1 MSEKAREKAIV
12 FQAYNG
18 LEIIDTRPEAEIA
31 YSQME
36 YAEERYKRNKR
47 RKRKKKNES
56 LLASLF

>member
-1 MSEKAREKAIV
+1 MQKAIV

-18 LEIIDTRPEAEIA
+18 LEIIDARPEAEIA

-56 LLASLF
+56 FVHILASLF

>member
-1 MSEKAREKAIV
+1 MQKAII
-12 FQAYNG
+12 FTAYNG
-18 LEIIDTRPEAEIA
+18 LEIIDTRPEAEIT

-56 LLASLF
+56 FAHILASLF

>member
-1 MSEKAREKAIV
+1 MQKAIM
-12 FQAYNG
+12 FTAYNG

-56 LLASLF
+56 FAHILASLF

>member
-1 MSEKAREKAIV
+1 MSEKAKAIV

-47 RKRKKKNES
+47 KRKKKNES
-56 LLASLF
+56 FAHILASLF

>member
-1 MSEKAREKAIV
+1 MQKAIV

-18 LEIIDTRPEAEIA
+18 LEIIDTRPEAEIT

-47 RKRKKKNES
+47 RKRKKKKES
-56 LLASLF
+56 FTHILASLF

>member
-1 MSEKAREKAIV
+1 MQKAII
-12 FQAYNG
+12 FTAYNG

-56 LLASLF
+56 FAHILASLF

>member
-1 MSEKAREKAIV
+1 MRKAIV

-56 LLASLF
+56 FAHILASLF

>member
-1 MSEKAREKAIV
+1 MQKAIV

-56 LLASLF
+56 FTHILASLF

>member
-1 MSEKAREKAIV
+1 MQKAIV

-56 LLASLF
+56 FVHILASLF

>member
-1 MSEKAREKAIV
+1 MQKAIV

-56 LLASLF
+56 FGHILASLF

>member
-1 MSEKAREKAIV
+1 MQKAIM
-12 FQAYNG
+12 FTAYNG
-18 LEIIDTRPEAEIA
+18 LEIIDARPEAEIA

-56 LLASLF
+56 FAHILASLF

>member
-1 MSEKAREKAIV
+1 MQKAII
-12 FQAYNG
+12 FTAYNG

-56 LLASLF
+56 FTHILASLF

>member
-1 MSEKAREKAIV
+1 MQKAIV

-47 RKRKKKNES
+47 RKRKKKKES
-56 LLASLF
+56 FAHILASLF

>member
-1 MSEKAREKAIV
+1 MQKAIV

-56 LLASLF
+56 FAHILASLF

>member
-1 MSEKAREKAIV
+1 MQKAIV

-36 YAEERYKRNKR
+36 YAEKRYKRNKR

-56 LLASLF
+56 FVLASLF